1 MTLKQ
6 KIEEAIKKLLEYF
19 DMHLHTVNG
28 KDVCDY
34 CQCLICESRKPVKDA
49 YEILRSIQPPE
60 AGEFRKELNEFYQ
73 NYGLPEHIWER
84 YPYIREIVK
93 FAEKVST
100 VCDHYAAIQKI
111 DQEQEEKFVREIEEL
126 KARIK
131 ELEKRPLSM
140 LAKMLISK
148 N

>member
-60 AGEFRKELNEFYQ
+60 PGEFTKQWR
-73 NYGLPEHIWER
+73 ER
-84 YPYIREIVK
+84 LDNAVALFKMGKNPDEWFQSIVTGFRESLTIN
-93 FAEKVST
+93 A
-100 VCDHYAAIQKI
+100 CQDAY
-111 DQEQEEKFVREIEEL
+111 IEEL
-126 KARIK
+126 KT
-131 ELEKRPLSM
+131 EN
-140 LAKMLISK
+140 SK
-148 N
+148 LKTQN